1 MITQNHISKSPLVD
15 LLGEEPHAV
24 FTASGQWTAP
34 IGVKQIFIVMCG
46 GGGAGGG
53 GSSTWASGGGGG
65 GGVLAG
71 YYKVTQGE
79 TYHTRVGLGGR
90 GANTTVTGNYG
101 HDGQTTVFGNLIAF
115 GGTGG
120 GRGFSTTDAGS
131 GGNGGYAQGFVFLT
145 PEIQLPQG
153 TPGQFMQT
161 GSIAASTSSISDSN
175 NTNPRPGIYY
185 NGAPGAPG
193 SFSGGGG
200 AGTRLTEIN
209 RTNKG
214 GAGMTGGGAGSL
226 LPENS
231 DGRLFGGGIGGAGLL
246 GLPQEPWGMRWSNGG
261 NGGLGGGGGGGACG
275 ESRYAGW
282 GGDGVVMI
290 WY

>member
-1 MITQNHISKSPLVD
+1 MITQNHISKSPLVE
-15 LLGEEPHAV
+15 LLGEEPHTMY
-24 FTASGQWTAP
+24 TAAGQWTAP
-34 IGVKQIFIVMCG
+34 IGVKQIFIVMTG

-71 YYKVTQGE
+71 YYKVTPGE
-79 TYHTRVGLGGR
+79 TYQTRVGLGGR
-90 GANTTVTGNYG
+90 GATSTTTNEFG
-101 HDGQTTVFGNLIAF
+101 HDGQVTVFGNLIAF
-115 GGTGG
+115 GGHGG
-120 GRGFSTTDAGS
+120 GRGNSTTDAGS
-131 GGNGGYAQGFVFLT
+131 GGNGGYAQGFTFLT

-153 TPGQFMQT
+153 TPGQFMRV
-161 GSIAASTSSISDSN
+161 GSIASSTSAVSDSN
-175 NTNPRPGIYY
+175 FTTPRPGIYY
-185 NGAPGAPG
+185 NCAPGAPG

-200 AGTRLTEIN
+200 AGTRLIEPG

-214 GAGMTGGGAGSL
+214 GAGMTGGGGGSL
-226 LPENS
+226 LPADSN
-231 DGRLFGGGIGGAGLL
+231 GRLYGGGMGGTGLL
-246 GLPQEPWGMRWSNGG
+246 GLPQEPWGQQWSNGG